1 MVLNIPWNVN
11 KFLGML
17 KKMPG
22 SFTKDSAEFLGNV
35 QESFGESK
43 CQFVS

>member
-1 MVLNIPWNVN
+1 
-11 KFLGML
+11 ML

-43 CQFVS
+43 CQFVSWNLACFVIKFCY